1 MKNLLDT
8 HPPFQIDGNFG
19 YASGVCEM
27 LVQSHLGH
35 IHVLPA
41 LPSAWP
47 AGRVAGIRARGG
59 YELDM
64 EWKDGSLTRAVVR
77 AGHGGT
83 CRVRVA
89 AAGDHAVD
97 NASFSV
103 EDGMITFETVRGRE
117 YTITR
122 K

>member
-1 MKNLLDT
+1 MNNLFDT

-27 LVQSHLGH
+27 LVQSHMGH

-47 AGRVAGIRARGG
+47 TGRVTGIRARGG
-59 YELDM
+59 YELDL
-64 EWKDGSLTRAVVR
+64 EWKGGRLVR
-77 AGHGGT
+77 AAIRSGHGGV
-83 CRVRVA
+83 CRVRIA
-89 AAGDHAVD
+89 TSSDYTVD
-97 NASFSV
+97 GATSAV
-103 EDGMITFETVRGRE
+103 EDGVITFETERGRE
-117 YTITR
+117 YAIKR